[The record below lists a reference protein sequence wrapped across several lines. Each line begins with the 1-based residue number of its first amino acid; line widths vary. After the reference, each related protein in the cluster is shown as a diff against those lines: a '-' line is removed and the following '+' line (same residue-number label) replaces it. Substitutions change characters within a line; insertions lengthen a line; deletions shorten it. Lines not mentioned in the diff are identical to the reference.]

1 MSAATTIATKSQ
13 ERFTEAKPAVH
24 SKYTREELR
33 KALLL
38 IVAQT
43 QGQLQAILLQEL
55 ATDAPDVVY
64 EVNAAFVRDGPP
76 ACTVTSITLSAGGP
90 EGYVKTIAP
99 EMFHTPDG
107 ERGGM
112 SGARLVEFLARACQM
127 SVNDINAHFYITY
140 GFIKLDDKTD
150 VTLNTGTQE
159 GKGLVCKRTFRV
171 HKRRACI
178 QCGARIT
185 GDDALHTSTGVFG
198 RRIDA
203 HKTCA
208 TTPSSINARGATF
221 EFRLAKGKLTV
232 TEPTGLTDII
242 ACNHVL
248 RVPQDT
254 TAPALPA
261 VTAVTIKQEVSDDEA
276 SVGSKRSIDMQSDA
290 ETTITKKPRVE
301 VPAAPAAKKIDAPA
315 ARKPTNLHLALG
327 ELGEMFT
334 GGTPTAIQIA
344 ALLGRYVTEA
354 RED

>member
-1 MSAATTIATKSQ
+1 
-13 ERFTEAKPAVH
+13 
-24 SKYTREELR
+24 
-33 KALLL
+33 
-38 IVAQT
+38 
-43 QGQLQAILLQEL
+43 
-55 ATDAPDVVY
+55 
-64 EVNAAFVRDGPP
+64 
-76 ACTVTSITLSAGGP
+76 
-90 EGYVKTIAP
+90 
-99 EMFHTPDG
+99 MFHTPDG

-112 SGARLVEFLARACQM
+112 SGAKLVEFLARACHM
-127 SVNDINAHFYITY
+127 SVNDFNANFYITY

-261 VTAVTIKQEVSDDEA
+261 VTAVHIKQEVVALDMSDDEA

-315 ARKPTNLHLALG
+315 AKKITAPTTRKPTNLDRALG
-327 ELGEMFT
+327 ELGEIYT
-334 GGTPTAIQIA
+334 SGTPTESRIA